1 LIKNFKLKIKNCF
14 SVMYDLIIIG
24 AGPAGLTASI
34 YASRYRL
41 NNLVIGS
48 QLGGA
53 ITLAHQVENFPGFET
68 ITGLELAKRMADQ
81 VKRLGA
87 KIILTAVDRLER
99 RGWRDKGDG
108 GYRVYEN
115 GGENRV
121 WEAKTLIIT
130 TGTERRKLNIPG
142 EKEYLGR
149 GVSYCTNCDA
159 PFFKDKIVALIGG
172 ADAAVSGAIHA
183 AGFARQVYIIY
194 RKDHLRAEPAW
205 NEQAL
210 SNPKIEVIYRTN
222 VVEILGDGQKVTRV
236 KLDQPYGGSNLL
248 STDGVFIEIGGTPG
262 SNLLARLGGQVDPAS
277 YVVVNEKME
286 TNLPGIFAAGDFTNQ
301 SKYLAQAVIAC
312 AQGATAA
319 FSAFKYL
326 KLPK

>member
-1 LIKNFKLKIKNCF
+1 
-14 SVMYDLIIIG
+14 MYDLIIIG

-48 QLGGA
+48 QLGGT
-53 ITLAHQVENFPGFET
+53 ITLAHQVENFPGFT
-68 ITGLELAKRMADQ
+68 AISGLDLANKMADQ
-81 VKRLGA
+81 VKKLGA
-87 KIILTAVDRLER
+87 DIILTGVDWLE
-99 RGWRDKGDG
+99 KITG
-108 GYRVYEN
+108 GYRVIEN
-115 GGENRV
+115 GGDNRA
-121 WEAKTLIIT
+121 WETKTLIVT

-326 KLPK
+326 KSLR